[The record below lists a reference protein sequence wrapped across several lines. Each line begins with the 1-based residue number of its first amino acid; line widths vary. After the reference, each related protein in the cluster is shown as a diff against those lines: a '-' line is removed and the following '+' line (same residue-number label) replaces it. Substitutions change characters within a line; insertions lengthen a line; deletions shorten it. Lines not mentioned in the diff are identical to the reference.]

1 MARMFSASG
10 HTSSMAACSLAMY
23 TMEPFS
29 AAMSARSFSRSL
41 MASNPSL
48 EPKITEKGPFTSALA

>member
-10 HTSSMAACSLAMY
+10 HTSSMAACSLAIY

-41 MASNPSL
+41 MASSPSFD
-48 EPKITEKGPFTSALA
+48 PKITEKGPFTRALA

>member
-1 MARMFSASG
+1 
-10 HTSSMAACSLAMY
+10 
-23 TMEPFS
+23 MEPFS

-48 EPKITEKGPFTSALA
+48 EPKITEKGPFTRAFA